1 MNKIRTVK
9 FNDYNRIKKLQLNNN
24 LNILEKKKW
33 TNLFKKNPLKKKD
46 NGWIV
51 ENGKELVGYI
61 GNIIREYKLNNKII
75 RTACIH
81 AFVVKKKY
89 RFLSVLLL
97 RKFFL
102 QKNILLFLNTT
113 SNKETSRIWEKFNAK
128 KIPLQSLNAINFII
142 LDLKE
147 VIRSYFKKKKL
158 YRNKILIFFTYFLF
172 RILNFRKIELIKKT
186 IFYEDIKFIKKID
199 SRFDIFFKKYS
210 KNKKK
215 IISNNKSIWL
225 KWIYQEKID
234 NNKGWI
240 YAATKN
246 SLIVGY
252 ACCIEKNNIFTGLRR
267 ILITEIH
274 AINNNRTVLK
284 KLISNCIQHARNN
297 NYYVI
302 ESVGFDDKKNN
313 LIKSFGSIKRNFDN
327 FPFYYKSNNYK
338 LNRNLNKSK
347 TWDIG
352 FGDGDNFI

>member
-1 MNKIRTVK
+1 MNIIRAVK
-9 FNDYNRIKKLQLNNN
+9 FDDYNGIKKLQSNNN
-24 LNILEKKKW
+24 LNVSEKKIW
-33 TNLFKKNPLKKKD
+33 INIFKKNPLKKK
-46 NGWIV
+46 NGWVI
-51 ENGKELVGYI
+51 ENDKKIVGYI

-89 RFLSVLLL
+89 RFLSLILL

-113 SNKETSRIWEKFNAK
+113 SNKETSRIWKKFNAK
-128 KIPLQSLNAINFII
+128 KIPLKSLNRINFII
-142 LDLKE
+142 LNLKE
-147 VIRSYFKKKKL
+147 VIKAYLKKKNL
-158 YRNKILIFFTYFLF
+158 FQNKILIFFTYLCFS
-172 RILNFRKIELIKKT
+172 ILNYRKMDLIKKI
-186 IFYEDIKFIKKID
+186 IFYKDIKLIKKID
-199 SRFDIFFKKYS
+199 RKFDIFFKKYS
-210 KNKKK
+210 RNNKK

-246 SLIVGY
+246 NRIIGY
-252 ACCIEKNNIFTGLRR
+252 ACCIEKNNKFTGLRR
-267 ILITEIH
+267 ILLTEIH
-274 AINNNRTVLK
+274 AINNNKTVLK
-284 KLISNCIQHARNN
+284 KLISNCIQHAINN

-302 ESVGFDDKKNN
+302 ESVGFDDIKNN

-338 LNRNLNKSK
+338 LNKDLKKSK
-347 TWDIG
+347 NWDIG